1 MSKTN
6 ALVMSFAL
14 EHRPRLTRTSKPKSR
29 NGCTTCRYLIFL
41 PLHQRRHFKCDETKP
56 ACLACL
62 KYQGFCTGY
71 TPAKTKPLAKP
82 PPQRLVYPKLAVG
95 QAKNKLFLEPSYA
108 SLTFSDQLE
117 KDHFDYWLAFSQAS
131 CLFRSDFVAQIIPQL
146 SWDDSVIKHL
156 AIAIGAAALGGNT
169 REQRIC
175 GKGKFHKDALVHYGK
190 ALNMLCSSP
199 MSSERTLLAC
209 LMFITFESLQGNRAA
224 GLNHIN
230 QGFRILD
237 QCHQSLEDERSA
249 LLDGISSSF
258 QKFSHQAWAL
268 NGLHPQ
274 ETEKRVPWCCRGRK
288 ARYAIDE
295 MPPVFE
301 TLEVARRWW
310 AIVRHHIEHHAPL
323 RTKFQVKGSSMTD
336 HPMLSPE
343 DGAPGTLA
351 YIHSFTRYLD
361 QWDAAFRP
369 LAIKVHNND
378 ENYRL
383 RALSLRIQ
391 YLYLWAGVRTG
402 SWTDETEAEKITA
415 TFRDI
420 VALSRQLL
428 AAEASRP
435 PPRAGEGDVEV
446 FSMDDSPT
454 WPLACAYRVCKAS
467 DVQNEVVQLFKQYPR
482 RDGLLDTQAFLV
494 VMEWVERNASAGIIM
509 NMPSPVV
516 DCVVWDDSTVTLQ
529 RQLWD
534 PATSEWSDKSIK
546 FSIV

>member
-1 MSKTN
+1 MSTTK

-29 NGCTTCRYLIFL
+29 TGCSTCR
-41 PLHQRRHFKCDETKP
+41 RRHFKCDETKP

-71 TPAKTKPLAKP
+71 TPTKTKPLAKP
-82 PPQRLVYPKLAVG
+82 LPQRLVYPKLAVS
-95 QAKNKLFLEPSYA
+95 QAKAKLFLEPSYA
-108 SLTFSDQLE
+108 SLTFSNQLE

-146 SWDDSVIKHL
+146 SWDDSVIRNL

-237 QCHQSLEDERSA
+237 QCHQSLEAEHSG
-249 LLDGISSSF
+249 LLDGIASSF

-310 AIVRHHIEHHAPL
+310 AVVRHHIEHHAPL

-336 HPMLSPE
+336 HPMLSPG
-343 DGAPGTLA
+343 DGAPGTLEH
-351 YIHSFTRYLD
+351 IHSFIRYLNL
-361 QWDAAFRP
+361 WDAAFRP
-369 LAIKVHNND
+369 LAIRAE
-378 ENYRL
+378 ENESDYL

-391 YLYLWAGVRTG
+391 YLYLWTGVRTG
-402 SWTDETEAEKITA
+402 SWTDEDEAEKVTA

-420 VALSRQLL
+420 VTLSRQLL
-428 AAEASRP
+428 AAEATRKTP
-435 PPRAGEGDVEV
+435 KIGDGDVEV
-446 FSMDDSPT
+446 FTMDDSPT
-454 WPLACAYRVCKAS
+454 WPLACAYRVCKAP

-546 FSIV
+546 FSIL